1 VPSVSG
7 AGTARSTHQPIDLL
21 NAVYDLARR
30 IEQSKDPAEIAE
42 YVDQLSM
49 LKSRLIAIGAA
60 KKAAGQS

>member
-1 VPSVSG
+1 M
-7 AGTARSTHQPIDLL
+7 AEFTDKHIDLL

-42 YVDQLSM
+42 YVDQLGT
-49 LKSRLIAIGAA
+49 LKAKLIAIGVA